1 MKRIGFY
8 GHSASCWAN
17 APIHDQ
23 ISFIDIILER
33 GGYFLANKGVPQ
45 GSQERILFELKKTKN
60 LDIAVIFHSFPQYVF
75 LPTAKRD
82 VDINDIDRRKCT
94 YLWKEK
100 QDRDEIQSMRDEYF
114 NYGGIKE
121 AFSDIESFIATFA
134 SYREYLHHPDLQMNR
149 FYGAL
154 VQIDQYLSYMK
165 IPSIHIYGTRHIPS
179 WFNFTSG
186 IQRPDINDLCMSH
199 YKLGYPNNINAEG
212 QSVIADALWENL
224 KGI

>member
-17 APIHDQ
+17 APMHDQ
-23 ISFIDIILER
+23 ISFIDMIIER

-60 LDIAVIFHSFPQYVF
+60 LDIAVIFHSIPQYVF

-94 YLWKEK
+94 YLWKEQ
-100 QDRDEIQSMRDEYF
+100 QDRDEMQSMRDEYF
-114 NYGGIKE
+114 SYGGIKE

-149 FYGAL
+149 FNGAL
-154 VQIDQYLSYMK
+154 VQIDQYLAHMK
-165 IPSIHIYGTRHIPS
+165 IPSIHIYSTRHIPS

-186 IQRPDINDLCMSH
+186 IPRPDINDLCMSH